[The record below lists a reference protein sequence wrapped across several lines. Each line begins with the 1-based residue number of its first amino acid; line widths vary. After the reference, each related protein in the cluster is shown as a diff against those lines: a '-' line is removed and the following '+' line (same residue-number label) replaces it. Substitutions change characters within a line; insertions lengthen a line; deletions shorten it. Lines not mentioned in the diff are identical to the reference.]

1 MIKER
6 HKFKKQ
12 KIFSFSGRWIVLRI
26 STKRSKVDSQMAK
39 QAFVVSS
46 FWNKLRELGS
56 AVTYLML
63 VLIPQLRLDDIFL
76 RNSFSLNLNFAI
88 FTKRS

>member
-1 MIKER
+1 
-6 HKFKKQ
+6 
-12 KIFSFSGRWIVLRI
+12 
-26 STKRSKVDSQMAK
+26 MAK

>member
-1 MIKER
+1 MDRFENKY
-6 HKFKKQ
+6 KTKQ
-12 KIFSFSGRWIVLRI
+12 GRFSNGKAGICCFP
-26 STKRSKVDSQMAK
+26 
-39 QAFVVSS
+39 

-56 AVTYLML
+56 AVTYFML

>member
-1 MIKER
+1 M
-6 HKFKKQ
+6 
-12 KIFSFSGRWIVLRI
+12 RI
-26 STKRSKVDSQMAK
+26 STKRSKVNSQMAK